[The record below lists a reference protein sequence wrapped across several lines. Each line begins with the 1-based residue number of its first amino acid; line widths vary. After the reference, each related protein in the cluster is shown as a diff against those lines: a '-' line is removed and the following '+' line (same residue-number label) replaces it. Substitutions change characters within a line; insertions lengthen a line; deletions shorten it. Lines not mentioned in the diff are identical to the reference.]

1 MEQKSNA
8 TSTQNL
14 FGWKTGWQDDC
25 FKTMKSGVL
34 FVGSLE
40 FLTNL
45 QKNHLIA
52 IVLIDVTLKNNVWK
66 NNSISRNNFIKF
78 SDKGG
83 YRQYIR
89 ETGRKKKKRPSK
101 TGEKKKKRELGGKK
115 CLLNCTAL
123 IYGTLVD
130 HQSIKKTMLIFS
142 RLN

>member
-1 MEQKSNA
+1 
-8 TSTQNL
+8 
-14 FGWKTGWQDDC
+14 
-25 FKTMKSGVL
+25 MKSGVL

-52 IVLIDVTLKNNVWK
+52 IVLIDITLKNNVWK

-101 TGEKKKKRELGGKK
+101 TGEKKKRKRKKRTWGKK
-115 CLLNCTAL
+115 N
-123 IYGTLVD
+123 V
-130 HQSIKKTMLIFS
+130 F
-142 RLN
+142 

>member
-1 MEQKSNA
+1 
-8 TSTQNL
+8 
-14 FGWKTGWQDDC
+14 
-25 FKTMKSGVL
+25 MKSGVL

-101 TGEKKKKRELGGKK
+101 TGEKKKERTWGKK
-115 CLLNCTAL
+115 MSFELHSLNLWDTGGSSEHKENYA
-123 IYGTLVD
+123 D
-130 HQSIKKTMLIFS
+130 IFKAKLSGWVQAVIGS
-142 RLN
+142 RILFLF